1 MDEEGDVFPKT
12 NAAFKFY
19 VRNKIIKGAVRS
31 LVFNEKLPR
40 LPNSLL
46 YIILKNIICKMEK
59 LHKTSNLTLLIQ
71 LFDLLKE
78 VKITCFYH
86 TLIKIEILPLKL

>member
-1 MDEEGDVFPKT
+1 
-12 NAAFKFY
+12 
-19 VRNKIIKGAVRS
+19 
-31 LVFNEKLPR
+31 
-40 LPNSLL
+40 
-46 YIILKNIICKMEK
+46 MEK